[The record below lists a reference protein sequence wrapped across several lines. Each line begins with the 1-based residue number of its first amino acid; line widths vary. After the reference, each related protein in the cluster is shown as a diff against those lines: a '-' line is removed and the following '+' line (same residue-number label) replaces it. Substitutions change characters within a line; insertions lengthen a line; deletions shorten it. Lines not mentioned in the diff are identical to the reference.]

1 MCENKK
7 DGVSGDES
15 GLRCF
20 SMRHFF
26 QVDEKDAAQ
35 IENLSKRMQR
45 LVYGAVDYN
54 SLIQPGRTLTYKL
67 YMGEKWQYPRL
78 TDTSTL
84 SGNIT
89 EQMGLVPFMVF
100 KATSV
105 SRNQTDFSPHYFA
118 GDDQILDHNVRHIL
132 LTPDDATDRDVEL
145 NHPVNSKAVKLY
157 NTLESSMPTAFD
169 VFRDAKRTMREHV
182 GKKSIPM
189 TMARNADNVNK
200 AGKVQHPWVE
210 VTPGRAPKGSPRA
223 VVVAMHW
230 FQAGGAERWALETV
244 KLVRDAGFIPIVI
257 TDRDGHQPWIADPA
271 FDDAIL
277 LPMTM
282 PVQERPG
289 DSPVLRALFEQ
300 FDIAGI
306 LIHHCQWMYDNA
318 WWVKTHFPQ
327 TRIVDSL
334 HIVEYYFHGG
344 FPKESVAH
352 DEWIDL
358 HHVISPQL
366 EHWLINDH
374 QIAPEKVVDAPLVGL
389 TADAK
394 TPSFKERDKT
404 KPFTVAYIG
413 RMVRQKRPEA
423 FILAAK
429 AVNAAYPGKVRFIM
443 QGNGDMD
450 AFSDMMIKRY
460 GLEEVIERRAL
471 DAPVA
476 QTYRD
481 ADALL
486 ISSINEGITLTSIE
500 AISAGVPVISANV
513 GSQETL
519 IPPKGLCR
527 RMTSNFVHDAKSAL
541 SHILNNEE
549 DRRKLWESELARLQK
564 FSELESA
571 EAYFKKMLKEWHD

>member
-1 MCENKK
+1 
-7 DGVSGDES
+7 
-15 GLRCF
+15 
-20 SMRHFF
+20 
-26 QVDEKDAAQ
+26 
-35 IENLSKRMQR
+35 MQR

-84 SGNIT
+84 SGDIT

-157 NTLESSMPTAFD
+157 NTLESSVPTAFD
-169 VFRDAKRTMREHV
+169 VFRDTKRTIREHV
-182 GKKSIPM
+182 GKKPIPM
-189 TMARNADNVNK
+189 TMARSADNVNK

-257 TDRDGHQPWIADPA
+257 TDRDGHQPWIANPA

-318 WWVKTHFPQ
+318 WWVKAHFPK

>member
-1 MCENKK
+1 
-7 DGVSGDES
+7 
-15 GLRCF
+15 
-20 SMRHFF
+20 MRHFF

-84 SGNIT
+84 SGDIT

-105 SRNQTDFSPHYFA
+105 SRNQTDFSSHYFV

-182 GKKSIPM
+182 GKKPIPM
-189 TMARNADNVNK
+189 TMARSADNVNK
-200 AGKVQHPWVE
+200 AEKVQHPWVE

-257 TDRDGHQPWIADPA
+257 TDRDGHQPWITDPA

-500 AISAGVPVISANV
+500 AISAGVPVLSANV

-571 EAYFKKMLKEWHD
+571 EAYFKKMLKEWYD

>member
-1 MCENKK
+1 
-7 DGVSGDES
+7 
-15 GLRCF
+15 
-20 SMRHFF
+20 MRHFF

-84 SGNIT
+84 SGDIT

-157 NTLESSMPTAFD
+157 NTLESSVPTAFD
-169 VFRDAKRTMREHV
+169 VFRDTKRTIREHV
-182 GKKSIPM
+182 GEKPIPM
-189 TMARNADNVNK
+189 TMARSADNVNK

-244 KLVRDAGFIPIVI
+244 KLVRDAGFLPIVI

-366 EHWLINDH
+366 ERWLINDH

-500 AISAGVPVISANV
+500 AISAGVPVLSANV

>member
-1 MCENKK
+1 
-7 DGVSGDES
+7 
-15 GLRCF
+15 
-20 SMRHFF
+20 MRHFF

-189 TMARNADNVNK
+189 TMSRNADNVNK

-460 GLEEVIERRAL
+460 GLEKVIERRAL

-500 AISAGVPVISANV
+500 AISAGVPVLSANV

>member
-1 MCENKK
+1 
-7 DGVSGDES
+7 
-15 GLRCF
+15 
-20 SMRHFF
+20 MRHFF
-26 QVDEKDAAQ
+26 QVDERDAAQ
-35 IENLSKRMQR
+35 LNQLSERMQR
-45 LVYGAVDYN
+45 LVYGAVNYN

-84 SGNIT
+84 SGDIT

-157 NTLESSMPTAFD
+157 NTLESSVPTAFD
-169 VFRDAKRTMREHV
+169 VFRDAKRTIREHV
-182 GKKSIPM
+182 GKKPIPM
-189 TMARNADNVNK
+189 TMARSADNVNK

-257 TDRDGHQPWIADPA
+257 TDRDGHQPWIANPA

-318 WWVKTHFPQ
+318 WWVKAHFPK
-327 TRIVDSL
+327 TRVVDSL

-500 AISAGVPVISANV
+500 AISAGVPVLSANV

-527 RMTSNFVHDAKSAL
+527 RMTSNFVHDAKSVL
-541 SHILNNEE
+541 SHILNSEE

>member
-1 MCENKK
+1 
-7 DGVSGDES
+7 
-15 GLRCF
+15 
-20 SMRHFF
+20 MRHFF

-84 SGNIT
+84 SGDIT

-105 SRNQTDFSPHYFA
+105 SRNQTDFSPHYFV

-157 NTLESSMPTAFD
+157 NTLESSVPTAFD
-169 VFRDAKRTMREHV
+169 VFRDAKRTIREHV
-182 GKKSIPM
+182 GKKPIPM
-189 TMARNADNVNK
+189 TMARSADNVNK

-460 GLEEVIERRAL
+460 GLEEVIERQAL

-500 AISAGVPVISANV
+500 AISAGVPVLSANV

>member
-1 MCENKK
+1 
-7 DGVSGDES
+7 
-15 GLRCF
+15 
-20 SMRHFF
+20 MRHFF

-344 FPKESVAH
+344 FPKESVSH

-564 FSELESA
+564 FSKLESA

>member
-1 MCENKK
+1 
-7 DGVSGDES
+7 
-15 GLRCF
+15 
-20 SMRHFF
+20 MRHFF

-344 FPKESVAH
+344 FPKESVSH

-429 AVNAAYPGKVRFIM
+429 AVNAAYPRKVRFIM

>member
-1 MCENKK
+1 
-7 DGVSGDES
+7 
-15 GLRCF
+15 
-20 SMRHFF
+20 MRHFF

-132 LTPDDATDRDVEL
+132 LTPDYATDRDVEL

-344 FPKESVAH
+344 FPKESVSH

>member
-1 MCENKK
+1 
-7 DGVSGDES
+7 
-15 GLRCF
+15 
-20 SMRHFF
+20 MRHFF

-84 SGNIT
+84 SGDIT

-145 NHPVNSKAVKLY
+145 NHPVDSKAVKLY

-182 GKKSIPM
+182 GKKPIPM
-189 TMARNADNVNK
+189 TMARSADNVNK
-200 AGKVQHPWVE
+200 AEKVQHPWVE

-223 VVVAMHW
+223 VIVAMHW

-289 DSPVLRALFEQ
+289 DSPMLRALFEQ

-318 WWVKTHFPQ
+318 WWVKTHFPK
-327 TRIVDSL
+327 TRVVDSL

-500 AISAGVPVISANV
+500 AISAGVPVLSANV

-527 RMTSNFVHDAKSAL
+527 RMTSSFVHDAKSAL

-571 EAYFKKMLKEWHD
+571 EAYFKKMLKEWYD

>member
-1 MCENKK
+1 
-7 DGVSGDES
+7 
-15 GLRCF
+15 
-20 SMRHFF
+20 MRHFF

-84 SGNIT
+84 SGDIT

-132 LTPDDATDRDVEL
+132 LTPDEATDKDVEL
-145 NHPVNSKAVKLY
+145 NHPIDSKAVKLY
-157 NTLESSMPTAFD
+157 NALEASVPAAFD
-169 VFRDAKRTMREHV
+169 VFRDMKRALRENI
-182 GKKSIPM
+182 GKKPIPQI
-189 TMARNADNVNK
+189 MARSADNVNN
-200 AGKVQHPWVE
+200 AGEVQHPWVE
-210 VTPGRAPKGSPRA
+210 ITPGKAPKGSPRA
-223 VVVAMHW
+223 VIVAMHW

-500 AISAGVPVISANV
+500 AISAGVPVLSANV
-513 GSQETL
+513 GSQGTL
-519 IPPKGLCR
+519 IPPRGLCR

-549 DRRKLWESELARLQK
+549 DRRKLWESELTRLQK

>member
-1 MCENKK
+1 
-7 DGVSGDES
+7 
-15 GLRCF
+15 
-20 SMRHFF
+20 MRHFF

-84 SGNIT
+84 SGDIT

-100 KATSV
+100 KAISV

-157 NTLESSMPTAFD
+157 NTLESSVPTAFD
-169 VFRDAKRTMREHV
+169 VFRDTKRTIREHV
-182 GKKSIPM
+182 GKKPIPM
-189 TMARNADNVNK
+189 TMARSADNVNK

-244 KLVRDAGFIPIVI
+244 KLVRDAGFLPIVI

-366 EHWLINDH
+366 ERWLINDH

-500 AISAGVPVISANV
+500 AISAGVPVLSANV

>member
-1 MCENKK
+1 
-7 DGVSGDES
+7 
-15 GLRCF
+15 
-20 SMRHFF
+20 MRHFF

-145 NHPVNSKAVKLY
+145 NHSVNSKAVKLY

>member
-1 MCENKK
+1 
-7 DGVSGDES
+7 
-15 GLRCF
+15 
-20 SMRHFF
+20 MRHFF

-84 SGNIT
+84 SGDIT

-105 SRNQTDFSPHYFA
+105 SRNQTDFSPHYFV

-157 NTLESSMPTAFD
+157 NTLESSVPTAFD
-169 VFRDAKRTMREHV
+169 VFRDAKRTIREHV
-182 GKKSIPM
+182 GEKPIPM
-189 TMARNADNVNK
+189 TMARSADNVNK

-500 AISAGVPVISANV
+500 AISAGVPVLSANV

>member
-1 MCENKK
+1 
-7 DGVSGDES
+7 
-15 GLRCF
+15 
-20 SMRHFF
+20 MRHFF

-84 SGNIT
+84 SGDIT

-257 TDRDGHQPWIADPA
+257 TDRDGHQPWITDPA

-500 AISAGVPVISANV
+500 AISAGVPVLSANV

>member
-1 MCENKK
+1 
-7 DGVSGDES
+7 
-15 GLRCF
+15 
-20 SMRHFF
+20 MRHFF

-500 AISAGVPVISANV
+500 AIIAGVPVISANV

>member
-1 MCENKK
+1 
-7 DGVSGDES
+7 
-15 GLRCF
+15 
-20 SMRHFF
+20 MRHFF

-84 SGNIT
+84 SGDIT

-105 SRNQTDFSPHYFA
+105 SRSQTDFSPHYFA

-132 LTPDDATDRDVEL
+132 LTPDEATDKDVEL
-145 NHPVNSKAVKLY
+145 NHPIDSKAVKLY
-157 NTLESSMPTAFD
+157 NALEASVPAAFD
-169 VFRDAKRTMREHV
+169 VFRDMKRALRENI
-182 GKKSIPM
+182 GKKPIPQIV
-189 TMARNADNVNK
+189 ARTADDVNNA
-200 AGKVQHPWVE
+200 GEVQHPWVE
-210 VTPGRAPKGSPRA
+210 ITPGKAPKGSPRA
-223 VVVAMHW
+223 VIVAMHW

-244 KLVRDAGFIPIVI
+244 KLVRAAGFIPIVI
-257 TDRDGHQPWIADPA
+257 TDRDGHQPWIANPA

-318 WWVKTHFPQ
+318 WWVKAHFPK
-327 TRIVDSL
+327 TRVVDSL

-500 AISAGVPVISANV
+500 AISAGVPVLSANV

-527 RMTSNFVHDAKSAL
+527 RMTSNFVHDAKSVL
-541 SHILNNEE
+541 SHILNSEE

>member
-1 MCENKK
+1 
-7 DGVSGDES
+7 
-15 GLRCF
+15 
-20 SMRHFF
+20 MRHFF
-26 QVDEKDAAQ
+26 QVDERDAAQ
-35 IENLSKRMQR
+35 LNQLSERMQR

-84 SGNIT
+84 IGDIT
-89 EQMGLVPFMVF
+89 EQVGLTPFMTF
-100 KATSV
+100 KATSTSV
-105 SRNQTDFSPHYFA
+105 NQSYFSPHYFA

-145 NHPVNSKAVKLY
+145 NHPVDSKAVKLY

-182 GKKSIPM
+182 GKKPIPM
-189 TMARNADNVNK
+189 TMARSADNVNK
-200 AGKVQHPWVE
+200 AEKVQHPWVE

-223 VVVAMHW
+223 VIVAMHW

-344 FPKESVAH
+344 FPKESVSH

>member
-1 MCENKK
+1 
-7 DGVSGDES
+7 
-15 GLRCF
+15 
-20 SMRHFF
+20 MRHFF

-84 SGNIT
+84 SGDIT

-105 SRNQTDFSPHYFA
+105 SRNQTDFSPHYFV

-157 NTLESSMPTAFD
+157 NTLESSVPTAFD
-169 VFRDAKRTMREHV
+169 VFRDAKRTIREHV
-182 GKKSIPM
+182 GKKPIPM
-189 TMARNADNVNK
+189 TMARSADNVNK

-500 AISAGVPVISANV
+500 AISAGVPVLSANV

-571 EAYFKKMLKEWHD
+571 EAYFKKRLKEWHD

>member
-1 MCENKK
+1 
-7 DGVSGDES
+7 
-15 GLRCF
+15 
-20 SMRHFF
+20 MRHFF

-54 SLIQPGRTLTYKL
+54 SLIQPGRTLTYML

-84 SGNIT
+84 SGDIT

-145 NHPVNSKAVKLY
+145 NHPVDSKAVKLY

-182 GKKSIPM
+182 GKKPIPM
-189 TMARNADNVNK
+189 TMARSADNVNK
-200 AGKVQHPWVE
+200 AEKVQHPWVE

-223 VVVAMHW
+223 VIVAMHW

-257 TDRDGHQPWIADPA
+257 TDRDGHQPWITDPA

-289 DSPVLRALFEQ
+289 DSPMLRALFEQ

-318 WWVKTHFPQ
+318 WWVKTHFPK
-327 TRIVDSL
+327 TRVVDSL

-500 AISAGVPVISANV
+500 AISAGVPVLSANV

-527 RMTSNFVHDAKSAL
+527 RMTSSFVHDAKSAL

-571 EAYFKKMLKEWHD
+571 EAYFKKMLKEWYD

>member
-1 MCENKK
+1 
-7 DGVSGDES
+7 
-15 GLRCF
+15 
-20 SMRHFF
+20 MRHFF
-26 QVDEKDAAQ
+26 QVDERDAAQ
-35 IENLSKRMQR
+35 LNQLSERMQR

-84 SGNIT
+84 SGDIT

-157 NTLESSMPTAFD
+157 NTLESSVPTAFD
-169 VFRDAKRTMREHV
+169 VFRDAKRTIREHV
-182 GKKSIPM
+182 GKKPIPM
-189 TMARNADNVNK
+189 TMARSADNVNK

-257 TDRDGHQPWIADPA
+257 TDRDGHQPWIANPA

-500 AISAGVPVISANV
+500 AISAGVPVLSANV

>member
-1 MCENKK
+1 
-7 DGVSGDES
+7 
-15 GLRCF
+15 
-20 SMRHFF
+20 MRHFF
-26 QVDEKDAAQ
+26 QVDERDAAQ
-35 IENLSKRMQR
+35 LNQLSERMQR
-45 LVYGAVDYN
+45 LVYGAVNYN

-84 SGNIT
+84 SGDIT

-157 NTLESSMPTAFD
+157 NTLESSVPTAFD
-169 VFRDAKRTMREHV
+169 VFRDAKRTIREHV
-182 GKKSIPM
+182 GKKPIPM
-189 TMARNADNVNK
+189 TMARSADNVNK

-257 TDRDGHQPWIADPA
+257 TDRDGHQPWIANPA

-318 WWVKTHFPQ
+318 WWVKAHFPK
-327 TRIVDSL
+327 TRVVDSL

-500 AISAGVPVISANV
+500 AISAGVPVLSANV

>member
-1 MCENKK
+1 
-7 DGVSGDES
+7 
-15 GLRCF
+15 
-20 SMRHFF
+20 MRHFF

-230 FQAGGAERWALETV
+230 FQAGGAERWALEAV

-460 GLEEVIERRAL
+460 GLEKVIERRAL

-500 AISAGVPVISANV
+500 AISAGVPVLSANV

>member
-1 MCENKK
+1 
-7 DGVSGDES
+7 
-15 GLRCF
+15 
-20 SMRHFF
+20 
-26 QVDEKDAAQ
+26 
-35 IENLSKRMQR
+35 MQR

-84 SGNIT
+84 SGDIT

-132 LTPDDATDRDVEL
+132 LTPDEATDKDVEL
-145 NHPVNSKAVKLY
+145 NHPIDSKAVKLY
-157 NTLESSMPTAFD
+157 NALEASVPAAFD
-169 VFRDAKRTMREHV
+169 VFRDMKRALRENI
-182 GKKSIPM
+182 GKKPIPQI
-189 TMARNADNVNK
+189 MARSADNVNN
-200 AGKVQHPWVE
+200 AGEVQHPWVE
-210 VTPGRAPKGSPRA
+210 ITPGKAPKGSPRA
-223 VVVAMHW
+223 VIVAMHW

-244 KLVRDAGFIPIVI
+244 KLVRAAGFIPIVI
-257 TDRDGHQPWIADPA
+257 TDRDGHQPWIANPA

-500 AISAGVPVISANV
+500 AISAGVPVLSANV
-513 GSQETL
+513 GSQGTL
-519 IPPKGLCR
+519 IPPRGLCR

-549 DRRKLWESELARLQK
+549 DRRKLWESELTRLQK

>member
-1 MCENKK
+1 
-7 DGVSGDES
+7 
-15 GLRCF
+15 
-20 SMRHFF
+20 MRHFF

-84 SGNIT
+84 SGSIT

-257 TDRDGHQPWIADPA
+257 TDRDGHQPWITDPA

-289 DSPVLRALFEQ
+289 DSPMLRALFEQ

-318 WWVKTHFPQ
+318 WWVKTHFPK
-327 TRIVDSL
+327 TRVVDSL

-471 DAPVA
+471 DTPVA

-500 AISAGVPVISANV
+500 AISAGVPVLSANV

-527 RMTSNFVHDAKSAL
+527 RMTSSFVHDAKSAL

-571 EAYFKKMLKEWHD
+571 EAYFKKMLKEWYD

>member
-1 MCENKK
+1 
-7 DGVSGDES
+7 
-15 GLRCF
+15 
-20 SMRHFF
+20 MRHFF

-84 SGNIT
+84 SGDIT

-105 SRNQTDFSPHYFA
+105 SRNQTDFSPHYFV

-157 NTLESSMPTAFD
+157 NTLESSVPTAFD
-169 VFRDAKRTMREHV
+169 VFRDAKRTIREHV
-182 GKKSIPM
+182 GKKPIRM
-189 TMARNADNVNK
+189 TMARSADNVNK

-500 AISAGVPVISANV
+500 AISAGVPVLSANV

>member
-1 MCENKK
+1 
-7 DGVSGDES
+7 
-15 GLRCF
+15 
-20 SMRHFF
+20 MRHFF

-84 SGNIT
+84 SGDIT

-200 AGKVQHPWVE
+200 DGKVQHPWVE

-318 WWVKTHFPQ
+318 WWVKAHFPK

-549 DRRKLWESELARLQK
+549 DRRKLWESELACLQK

>member
-1 MCENKK
+1 
-7 DGVSGDES
+7 
-15 GLRCF
+15 
-20 SMRHFF
+20 MRHFF

-84 SGNIT
+84 SGDIT

-157 NTLESSMPTAFD
+157 NTLESSVPTAFD
-169 VFRDAKRTMREHV
+169 VFRDTKRTIREHV
-182 GKKSIPM
+182 GKKPIPM
-189 TMARNADNVNK
+189 TMARSADNVNK
-200 AGKVQHPWVE
+200 AEKVQHPWVE

-500 AISAGVPVISANV
+500 AISAGVPVLSANV

>member
-1 MCENKK
+1 
-7 DGVSGDES
+7 
-15 GLRCF
+15 
-20 SMRHFF
+20 MRHFF
-26 QVDEKDAAQ
+26 QVDERDAAQ
-35 IENLSKRMQR
+35 LNQLSERMQR

-84 SGNIT
+84 IGDIT
-89 EQMGLVPFMVF
+89 EQVGLTPFMTF
-100 KATSV
+100 KATSTSV
-105 SRNQTDFSPHYFA
+105 NQSYFSPHYFA

-145 NHPVNSKAVKLY
+145 NHPVDSKAVKLY

-257 TDRDGHQPWIADPA
+257 TDRDGHQPWITDPA

-318 WWVKTHFPQ
+318 WWVKTHFPK

-500 AISAGVPVISANV
+500 AISAGVPVLSANV

-571 EAYFKKMLKEWHD
+571 EAYFKKMLKEWYD

>member
-1 MCENKK
+1 
-7 DGVSGDES
+7 
-15 GLRCF
+15 
-20 SMRHFF
+20 MRHFF

-84 SGNIT
+84 SGDIT

-105 SRNQTDFSPHYFA
+105 SRSQTDFSPHYFA

-132 LTPDDATDRDVEL
+132 LTPDEATDKDVEL
-145 NHPVNSKAVKLY
+145 NHPIDSKAVKLY
-157 NTLESSMPTAFD
+157 NALEASVPAAFD
-169 VFRDAKRTMREHV
+169 VFRDMKRALRENI
-182 GKKSIPM
+182 GKKPIPQI
-189 TMARNADNVNK
+189 MARSADNVNN
-200 AGKVQHPWVE
+200 AGEVQHPWVE
-210 VTPGRAPKGSPRA
+210 ITPGKAPKGSPRA
-223 VVVAMHW
+223 VIVAMHW

-244 KLVRDAGFIPIVI
+244 KLVRAAGFIPIVI
-257 TDRDGHQPWIADPA
+257 TDRDGHQPWIANPA

-500 AISAGVPVISANV
+500 AISAGVPVLSANV

>member
-1 MCENKK
+1 
-7 DGVSGDES
+7 
-15 GLRCF
+15 
-20 SMRHFF
+20 MRHFF

-84 SGNIT
+84 SGDIT

-145 NHPVNSKAVKLY
+145 NHPVDSKAVKLY

-182 GKKSIPM
+182 GKKPIPM
-189 TMARNADNVNK
+189 TMARSADNVNK

-223 VVVAMHW
+223 VIVAMHW

-257 TDRDGHQPWIADPA
+257 TDRDGHQPWITDPA

-289 DSPVLRALFEQ
+289 DSPMLRALFEQ

-318 WWVKTHFPQ
+318 WWVKTHFPK
-327 TRIVDSL
+327 TRVVDSL

-500 AISAGVPVISANV
+500 AISAGVPVLSANV

-527 RMTSNFVHDAKSAL
+527 RMTSSFVHDAKSAL

>member
-1 MCENKK
+1 
-7 DGVSGDES
+7 
-15 GLRCF
+15 
-20 SMRHFF
+20 MRHFF
-26 QVDEKDAAQ
+26 QVDERDAAQ
-35 IENLSKRMQR
+35 LNQLSERMRR

-84 SGNIT
+84 SGDIT

-105 SRNQTDFSPHYFA
+105 SRNQTDFSPHYFV

-157 NTLESSMPTAFD
+157 NTLESSVPTAFD
-169 VFRDAKRTMREHV
+169 VFRDAKRTIREHV
-182 GKKSIPM
+182 GKKPIPM
-189 TMARNADNVNK
+189 TMARSADNVNK
-200 AGKVQHPWVE
+200 AGKVQHPWIE

-500 AISAGVPVISANV
+500 AISAGVPVLSANV

>member
-1 MCENKK
+1 
-7 DGVSGDES
+7 
-15 GLRCF
+15 
-20 SMRHFF
+20 MRHFF

-84 SGNIT
+84 SGDIT

-157 NTLESSMPTAFD
+157 NTLESSVPTAFD
-169 VFRDAKRTMREHV
+169 VFRDTKRTIREHV
-182 GKKSIPM
+182 GKKPIPM
-189 TMARNADNVNK
+189 TMARSADNVNK

-244 KLVRDAGFIPIVI
+244 KLVRDAGFLPIVI
-257 TDRDGHQPWIADPA
+257 TDRDGHQPWIANPA

-366 EHWLINDH
+366 ERWLINDH

-500 AISAGVPVISANV
+500 AISAGVPVLSANV

>member
-1 MCENKK
+1 
-7 DGVSGDES
+7 
-15 GLRCF
+15 
-20 SMRHFF
+20 MRHFF

-84 SGNIT
+84 SGDIT

-105 SRNQTDFSPHYFA
+105 SRSQTDFSPHYFA

-132 LTPDDATDRDVEL
+132 LTPDEATDKDVEL
-145 NHPVNSKAVKLY
+145 NHPIDSKAVKLY
-157 NTLESSMPTAFD
+157 NALEASVPAAFD
-169 VFRDAKRTMREHV
+169 VFRDMKRALRENI
-182 GKKSIPM
+182 GKKPIPQI
-189 TMARNADNVNK
+189 MARSADNVNN
-200 AGKVQHPWVE
+200 AGEVQHPWVE
-210 VTPGRAPKGSPRA
+210 ITPGKAPKGSPRA
-223 VVVAMHW
+223 VIVAMHW

-244 KLVRDAGFIPIVI
+244 KLVRAAGFIPIVI
-257 TDRDGHQPWIADPA
+257 TDRDGHQPWIANPA

-389 TADAK
+389 TADAE
-394 TPSFKERDKT
+394 TPSFKERDAD
-404 KPFTVAYIG
+404 KPFTVVYIG

-423 FILAAK
+423 FILTAK
-429 AVNAAYPGKVRFIM
+429 AMQSAYPGKFHFIM

-450 AFSDMMIKRY
+450 AFADMMIKRY
-460 GLEEVIERRAL
+460 GLKDVIERRAL
-471 DAPVA
+471 DFPVRE
-476 QTYRD
+476 TYHD

-486 ISSINEGITLTSIE
+486 VSSINEGITLTSIE

-527 RMTSNFVHDAKSAL
+527 RMTSNFVHDAKSVL
-541 SHILNNEE
+541 SHILNSEE

>member
-1 MCENKK
+1 
-7 DGVSGDES
+7 
-15 GLRCF
+15 
-20 SMRHFF
+20 MRHFF

-84 SGNIT
+84 SGDIT

-157 NTLESSMPTAFD
+157 NTLESSVPTAFD
-169 VFRDAKRTMREHV
+169 VFRDAKRTIREHV
-182 GKKSIPM
+182 GKKPIPV
-189 TMARNADNVNK
+189 TMARSADNVNK

-257 TDRDGHQPWIADPA
+257 TDRDGHQPWIANPA

-460 GLEEVIERRAL
+460 GLEGVIERRAL

-500 AISAGVPVISANV
+500 AISAGVPVLSANV

>member
-1 MCENKK
+1 
-7 DGVSGDES
+7 
-15 GLRCF
+15 
-20 SMRHFF
+20 MRHFF

-54 SLIQPGRTLTYKL
+54 SLIQPGRTLAYKL

-460 GLEEVIERRAL
+460 GLEKVIERRAL

-500 AISAGVPVISANV
+500 AISAGVPVLSANV

>member
-1 MCENKK
+1 M
-7 DGVSGDES
+7 
-15 GLRCF
+15 L
-20 SMRHFF
+20 MRHFF

-84 SGNIT
+84 SGDIT

-145 NHPVNSKAVKLY
+145 NHPVDSKAVKLY

-182 GKKSIPM
+182 GKKPIPM
-189 TMARNADNVNK
+189 TMARSADNVNK
-200 AGKVQHPWVE
+200 AEKVQHPWVE

-223 VVVAMHW
+223 VIVAMHW

-257 TDRDGHQPWIADPA
+257 TDRDGHQPWITDPA

-289 DSPVLRALFEQ
+289 DSPMLRALFEQ

-318 WWVKTHFPQ
+318 WWVKTHFPK
-327 TRIVDSL
+327 TRVVDSL

-500 AISAGVPVISANV
+500 AISAGVPVLSANV

-527 RMTSNFVHDAKSAL
+527 RMTSSFVHDAKSAL

-571 EAYFKKMLKEWHD
+571 EAYFKKMLKEWYD

>member
-1 MCENKK
+1 
-7 DGVSGDES
+7 
-15 GLRCF
+15 
-20 SMRHFF
+20 MRHFF

-230 FQAGGAERWALETV
+230 FQAGGAERWALETA

-344 FPKESVAH
+344 FPKESVSH

>member
-1 MCENKK
+1 
-7 DGVSGDES
+7 
-15 GLRCF
+15 
-20 SMRHFF
+20 MRHFF

-84 SGNIT
+84 SGDIT

-157 NTLESSMPTAFD
+157 NTLESSVPTAFD
-169 VFRDAKRTMREHV
+169 VFRDAKRTIREHV
-182 GKKSIPM
+182 GKKPIPV
-189 TMARNADNVNK
+189 TMARSADNVNK

-257 TDRDGHQPWIADPA
+257 TDRDGHQPWIANPA

-374 QIAPEKVVDAPLVGL
+374 QIASEKVVDAPLVGL

-429 AVNAAYPGKVRFIM
+429 AVNAAYPRKVRFIM

-500 AISAGVPVISANV
+500 AISAGVPVLSANV